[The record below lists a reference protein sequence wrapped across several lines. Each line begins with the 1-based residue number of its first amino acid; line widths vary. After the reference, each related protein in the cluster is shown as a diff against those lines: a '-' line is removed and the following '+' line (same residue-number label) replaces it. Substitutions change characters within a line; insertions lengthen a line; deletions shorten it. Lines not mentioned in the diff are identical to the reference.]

1 MTNKVVYNGC
11 YGGFSLSERAEALL
25 AERGVTVNELDG
37 IKLGRHISRHHPELV
52 RVVEELGEAAN
63 GRHARLFVEEIEG
76 NKYRIDEYDGSE
88 SVVVPNEEEWTTIK

>member
-11 YGGFSLSERAEALL
+11 YGGFGLSVRAIKLL
-25 AERGVTVNELDG
+25 EERGVQVAYE
-37 IKLGRHISRHHPELV
+37 IPRHHPELV
-52 RVVEELGEAAN
+52 RVVEELGDAAN

-88 SVVVPNEEEWTTIK
+88 SVVVPNEDEWTTIE